1 MSNLSELL
9 PAGAGA
15 KSADFVASGTL
26 SSGQTV
32 ALKSDGTVEAVAQG
46 GGFVSVLSSTFGP
59 SAGTVSEAAIEFDPS
74 DGSKF
79 VYVYGD
85 GANSNYGT
93 AVVGTISGSTITFGT
108 PVVFLSSYYASGKEA
123 AGYSAD
129 GTKIVIN
136 IRDFSNSNYGSIRA
150 ASVSGTTL
158 SFGTASIYQSNTTY
172 NPAAACD
179 PFDSTKFVFSYR
191 NQASGSIGQARA
203 GSLSGT
209 SVSYGSAV
217 TFNNATT
224 ADIALSYNP
233 NEQNKFMI
241 VWNDS
246 GSLSASIGTV
256 SGTSLS
262 FGSETTLASNSV
274 SALGMSFDP
283 SSGSDK
289 AVAVMEDTTNGK
301 GKAVVCSVSGS
312 TITVGSTVEFYSAQ
326 PAYVDVAFSGT
337 VEGEF
342 YVGYRN
348 AVSPLQ
354 VHAVV
359 GTISGTT
366 CSFANDTEVS
376 SGNSF
381 YVTASTSSSG
391 NILIGYRDNSATSR
405 GIIAVCSNQ
414 GTNSADFI
422 GITDQAIADTATG
435 AVIVEGGV
443 SDKVT
448 GLTTGSDY
456 YVQPD
461 GSISTTESSVPAG
474 RALSTT
480 SILLEG

>member
-15 KSADFVASGTL
+15 KSAEFVASGTL
-26 SSGQTV
+26 GSGVTV
-32 ALKSDGTVEAVAQG
+32 ALKADGTVEAVG
-46 GGFVSVLSSTFGP
+46 LVSGLSVLSSTFMP
-59 SAGTVSEAAIEFDPS
+59 STGTIGEPAIEFDPS
-74 DGSKF
+74 NGSKF
-79 VYVYGD
+79 ALVYGD

-93 AVVGTISGSTITFGT
+93 AVIGTVSGSTITFGT
-108 PVVFLSSYYASGKEA
+108 PVVFLSSYYASGKESL
-123 AGYSAD
+123 GYSAD

-136 IRDFSNSNYGSIRA
+136 IRDFGNANYGSVRA

-158 SFGTASIYQSNTTY
+158 TFGTASIYQSNTTY
-172 NPAAACD
+172 NPSLACD
-179 PFDSTKFVFSYR
+179 PFDSTKLVFSYR
-191 NQASGSIGQARA
+191 NAAAGSIGQARA
-203 GSLSGT
+203 GTLSGT

-224 ADIALSYNP
+224 YDTALSYNP

-241 VWNDS
+241 VWNDT
-246 GSLSASIGTV
+246 GSFSASIGTV
-256 SGTSLS
+256 SGTSIS
-262 FGSETTLASNSV
+262 FGAETTLASNGV

-283 SSGSDK
+283 ASGSNK

-312 TITVGSTVEFYSAQ
+312 TITVGSTVEFYSSD
-326 PAYVDVAFSGT
+326 PAYVDVSFSGT
-337 VEGEF
+337 VENEF
-342 YVGYRN
+342 YVAYR
-348 AVSPLQ
+348 ATTLKA
-354 VHAVV
+354 HAIR

-381 YVTASTSSSG
+381 YVTASTSISG
-391 NILIGYRDNSATSR
+391 NIFIGYRDNSVTSR
-405 GIIAVCSNQ
+405 GVIAACNNESLNN
-414 GTNSADFI
+414 TSFI

-435 AVIVEGGV
+435 AVIVQGGV

-456 YVQPD
+456 YVQAD
-461 GSISTTESSVPAG
+461 GTISTTVSSVPAG
-474 RALSTT
+474 RALSST